1 MELQLIVMPIIS
13 LMAGLLPLLIDSEY
27 SKKKGLTVILGAALV
42 IICLLNVFL
51 SAQTKAENQKDQD
64 KLLGTIRTLQEENKK
79 EQTRLQEYIS
89 SLENELKK
97 SGQKNEQNAEEIKKL
112 LISRGFTRESAKTA
126 TKAEIKQ
133 SDAADKQISQKLSSN
148 VTNKPIQKPNVV
160 TVKYYPKNVD
170 SAVIQDSLS
179 KLGLKFETEQSPNQ
193 NIPTNSIRF
202 GSNVTLEDVKLV
214 AYTLIRAGVELKA
227 IRPFA
232 KPDDPKSSLIQ
243 VGADKSLNTRPP
255 LTVEQI
261 RQAPKFP
268 IE

>member
-1 MELQLIVMPIIS
+1 MELQLIVMPILS
-13 LMAGLLPLLIDSEY
+13 LMAGLLPLVIDSEY

-51 SAQTKAENQKDQD
+51 GAQSKAENQKEQD

-89 SLENELKK
+89 SLENELKI
-97 SGQKNEQNAEEIKKL
+97 SGQKNEQNAEEIKKI
-112 LISRGFTRESAKTA
+112 LISRGFPPESAKKA
-126 TKAEIKQ
+126 TTTEIQQ

-148 VTNKPIQKPNVV
+148 VSKTVTQKPEVT

-170 SAVIQDSLS
+170 SAVIQNSLS
-179 KLGLKFETEQSPNQ
+179 KLGLKFETGQSPNQ

-202 GSNVTLEDVKLV
+202 GSKVTLEDVKLV

-227 IRPFA
+227 IRPFP
-232 KPDDPKSSLIQ
+232 KPDEPQSLLIQ
-243 VGADKSLNTRPP
+243 VGADKTLNTRRP

>member
-27 SKKKGLTVILGAALV
+27 SKKKGLTVILGTALV
-42 IICLLNVFL
+42 VICLLNVFL
-51 SAQTKAENQKDQD
+51 SAQSKAENQKDQD

-89 SLENELKK
+89 SLKIELKT
-97 SGQKNEQNAEEIKKL
+97 SEQKNDQNAEEIKE
-112 LISRGFTRESAKTA
+112 LIRRGFTPESAKIA
-126 TKAEIKQ
+126 TKADIKQ
-133 SDAADKQISQKLSSN
+133 SDAADKQINQKLSSN
-148 VTNKPIQKPNVV
+148 VPNKPTQKQNIV
-160 TVKYYPKNVD
+160 TVKYYPRNVD
-170 SAVIQDSLS
+170 SAVIQESLS

-202 GSNVTLEDVKLV
+202 GSKVTLEDVKLV